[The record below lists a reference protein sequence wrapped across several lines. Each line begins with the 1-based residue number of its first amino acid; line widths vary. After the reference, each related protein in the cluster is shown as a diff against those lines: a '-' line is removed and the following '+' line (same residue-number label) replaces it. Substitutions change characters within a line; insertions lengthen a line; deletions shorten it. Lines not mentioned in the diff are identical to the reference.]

1 MGLTSFRDERENFV
15 ALIQKPN
22 TSHLVTR
29 LITTQELLKT
39 EQAHWNWNYNRA
51 TARCAQGEKPS
62 KQVYPTKPGMGRD
75 GTRDS
80 RKFSQKPTLKV
91 PKVPVANGVFTQKAH
106 RFLLSPLL
114 AWFRNAWNILLIPSC
129 LHTSPDTI
137 SSQLSLWFVSLSGKS
152 FSQSHTGWCYVIK
165 GSDSSSPL
173 PLITNSFLPQP
184 TINL

>member
-1 MGLTSFRDERENFV
+1 MGLTSSRDERENFV

-39 EQAHWNWNYNRA
+39 EQTHWNWNYNRA

-80 RKFSQKPTLKV
+80 RKFSTE
-91 PKVPVANGVFTQKAH
+91 T
-106 RFLLSPLL
+106 
-114 AWFRNAWNILLIPSC
+114 
-129 LHTSPDTI
+129 HTEGAQGSR
-137 SSQLSLWFVSLSGKS
+137 SQWGI
-152 FSQSHTGWCYVIK
+152 HPEGA
-165 GSDSSSPL
+165 
-173 PLITNSFLPQP
+173 
-184 TINL
+184 

>member
-1 MGLTSFRDERENFV
+1 MGLTSSRDERENFV

-22 TSHLVTR
+22 TSHLVIR

-62 KQVYPTKPGMGRD
+62 KQVYPTKSGMGRD

-80 RKFSQKPTLKV
+80 TKFSQKPTLKV

-106 RFLLSPLL
+106 RFLLSPPL
-114 AWFRNAWNILLIPSC
+114 AWFRNAWNTLLIPSC

-137 SSQLSLWFVSLSGKS
+137 SSQLSLWFVSLSGTS
-152 FSQSHTGWCYVIK
+152 FSRSHTGWC
-165 GSDSSSPL
+165 
-173 PLITNSFLPQP
+173 
-184 TINL
+184 